1 MLKGGPGLLPSSL
14 QSCPLAKKRKLEGPE
29 AEHLGSKRKAP
40 PLKLAHGV
48 TLSGKTKNTK
58 NTAVILKL
66 SVASLAVFLKSGT
79 TLMTMFPFI
88 LILLSLSA
96 STATAN
102 GKI

>member
-1 MLKGGPGLLPSSL
+1 MLKSSVR
-14 QSCPLAKKRKLEGPE
+14 SA
-29 AEHLGSKRKAP
+29 SKSKAP
-40 PLKLAHGV
+40 FLSAHGV

-58 NTAVILKL
+58 NTAVILKR
-66 SVASLAVFLKSGT
+66 SVASLAVILKSGT
-79 TLMTMFPFI
+79 SLMTMFPFI

>member
-1 MLKGGPGLLPSSL
+1 MKVCGGVEEH
-14 QSCPLAKKRKLEGPE
+14 AEKLGAFRIKIKSTVPVSTW
-29 AEHLGSKRKAP
+29 GDF
-40 PLKLAHGV
+40 
-48 TLSGKTKNTK
+48 
-58 NTAVILKL
+58 TAVILKR

-88 LILLSLSA
+88 LILLSLSV